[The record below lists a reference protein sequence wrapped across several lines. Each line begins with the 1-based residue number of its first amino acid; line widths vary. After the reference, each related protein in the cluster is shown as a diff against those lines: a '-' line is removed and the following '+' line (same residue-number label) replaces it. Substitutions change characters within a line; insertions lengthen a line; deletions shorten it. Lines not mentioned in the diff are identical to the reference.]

1 MMIVRFYLGAPG
13 SYPDW
18 VGKFPLMYLYIL
30 VNSISAKY
38 YIGTTVDL
46 SRRLREHNSNNNHF
60 TGRTA
65 GNWEVLFSKWF
76 NSKIEARRE
85 EIRLKKAKNKK
96 YIDWYISNP
105 GP

>member
-1 MMIVRFYLGAPG
+1 MMIVRFYLGAQG
-13 SYPDW
+13 
-18 VGKFPLMYLYIL
+18 FMYLYIL
-30 VNSISAKY
+30 VNSISGKY
-38 YIGTTVDL
+38 YVGTTENL
-46 SRRLREHNSNNNHF
+46 ARRLKEHNSNNNHF

-96 YIDWYISNP
+96 YIDWYISNS